1 MNDELQKLQA
11 ELQDMQPAALDPAL
25 LDRFE
30 MAIKGE
36 LEVMQPDLK
45 VTEQMLA
52 RQKPALLPED
62 LSGRLVEVAR
72 KTPFPVGRNVVLFP
86 GETTAKT
93 SKSSRASWMASAAA
107 VALAGAL
114 SAFFMGPVDEA
125 PAVATRTDSA
135 PVKVVGKPVERGEF
149 VPASFNSGV
158 QDASD
163 LGVMWAE
170 RSRPMRVVKVVYL
183 DQVKLLNEQG
193 EEVVVEVPR
202 VEYLM
207 VPEKID

>member
-11 ELQDMQPAALDPAL
+11 ELQDMQPVPLDPAL

-30 MAIKGE
+30 MAIRGE
-36 LEVMQPDLK
+36 LEMLQPDLK

-52 RQKPALLPED
+52 KQRPALLPEE
-62 LSGRLVEVAR
+62 LCGQVIESLR
-72 KTPFPVGRNVVLFP
+72 KSPFPVGRNVVLFP
-86 GETTAKT
+86 GETATKPK
-93 SKSSRASWMASAAA
+93 KSSKLSWMASAAA
-107 VALAGAL
+107 VAIAGAL
-114 SAFFMGPVDEA
+114 SAFFVDPMGGA
-125 PAVATRTDSA
+125 PAVASAENVA
-135 PVKVVGKPVERGEF
+135 PVKVARETAKRGAF

-202 VEYLM
+202 VEYLL